1 VRERFRPSRGGWVPL
16 RGATVPAKGG
26 RRDTLGSELTM
37 WTRGI
42 AGALLCA
49 VGAVWIAQGTN
60 VLHGS
65 GMSGHG
71 LYAVLGVVL
80 VAIGLALLA
89 WAWRVR
95 RDRLANMPDADS

>member
-1 VRERFRPSRGGWVPL
+1 
-16 RGATVPAKGG
+16 
-26 RRDTLGSELTM
+26 M

-42 AGALLCA
+42 AGAVLCL

-71 LYAVLGVVL
+71 LYTVLGVVL
-80 VAIGLALLA
+80 VVIGLALLA
-89 WAWRVR
+89 WAWRLR
-95 RDRLANMPDADS
+95 RGRLARTV